1 MTTMVKD
8 INSLVGINEKAYKS
22 ICNIFE
28 GKIPSD
34 QLDDM
39 TASLEKMT
47 QRYHYQIRVV
57 GAVFY
62 FHIWIFD
69 EKHEF
74 NGNAGVSALVSAING
89 AGDIYTDD
97 IDKLYGETVSFSFE
111 SAGPYFSVQFFNK
124 EHKLLGH
131 LQAGGLGNPGIGG
144 GTGKWKNRE

>member
-1 MTTMVKD
+1 MTMLVKETE
-8 INSLVGINEKAYKS
+8 SFTEINERVAT
-22 ICNIFE
+22 NIRSFFK
-28 GKIPSD
+28 GK
-34 QLDDM
+34 LDSAPINDI